1 MNSKTKYLLLILVI
15 AGIILLK
22 YNDNNALTETSFDPP
37 ELKYSKWLFGIG
49 ILCAGLYLFRKA
61 WRNILTKI
69 MIGTFGVC
77 FALNLYLFIEIYP
90 YVQINKRYAEYSE
103 IETCEEMEKR
113 FSTDLKNGEVKYF
126 HFGIGTLIGQNK
138 ILKDNYNIE
147 VYSMGCLVQTEME
160 CYNENV
166 NDYLKKKYDKSM
178 SDIFNESDFIKLLET
193 E

>member
-15 AGIILLK
+15 AGIILLY
-22 YNDNNALTETSFDPP
+22 YNDNNALTENSFDPP

-49 ILCAGLYLFRKA
+49 TVCAGLYLFKNA

-77 FALNLYLFIEIYP
+77 FALNLFLFIEIYP
-90 YVQINKRYAEYSE
+90 FVQANKKYAEYSE

-160 CYNENV
+160 CYNEKV
-166 NDYLKKKYDKSM
+166 NDYLEKNYDKSM
-178 SDIFNESDFIKLLET
+178 SDIFNESDFIKLIET

>member
-1 MNSKTKYLLLILVI
+1 M
-15 AGIILLK
+15 K